1 MNTETGQDKF
11 VTETTGTRLRQARE
25 ALGLTE
31 QVVAERLCLKVCII
45 RDIEEDKMQESL
57 ASTFQR
63 GYIRSYAKLVHIPED
78 ELLPS
83 PKQDIPIE
91 IMRSPS
97 MQNFSLGKKRQKR
110 DGWLMGFTW
119 LIILVVLGL
128 TGAWWWQNYQ
138 IHQEEIAKMANQSP
152 TSLLQGEEPA
162 LPQRESDNLT
172 DKQKNAKRW
181 SADNANE
188 EVFTSPQSALNSA
201 VILTNTDNSTAS
213 SQDMIPSTPKA
224 LDSGPT
230 DNALIQAS
238 VSNTNADAALDD
250 ALPPTNDLTMNFS
263 ANCWLQIIDGS
274 GKKLFSGMQ
283 KKNAT
288 LNVVGKSPYKLI
300 IGVPS
305 AVTVVYQGKPVDLT
319 RFIKTDRVARFTLG
333 EE

>member
-31 QVVAERLCLKVCII
+31 QAVAESLCLKVCII

-63 GYIRSYAKLVHIPED
+63 GYIRSYAKLVRIPED

-83 PKQDIPIE
+83 PKQDISIE

-152 TSLLQGEEPA
+152 TSLLQGGGGEPEI
-162 LPQRESDNLT
+162 LQRESNNLT
-172 DKQKNAKRW
+172 DKQENAKRW

-188 EVFTSPQSALNSA
+188 EEFTSPQSALNSA
-201 VILTNTDNSTAS
+201 VILTNTDNSMAS
-213 SQDMIPSTPKA
+213 NQDMIPSIPKA
-224 LDSGPT
+224 LDPEST

-238 VSNTNADAALDD
+238 LSNTNTALDNT
-250 ALPPTNDLTMNFS
+250 LPPTNNLTMNFS

-274 GKKLFSGMQ
+274 SKKLFSGMQ

-288 LNVVGKSPYKLI
+288 LNVAGKLPYKLI

-319 RFIKTDRVARFTLG
+319 RFIKTARVARFTLG

>member
-1 MNTETGQDKF
+1 MNTETGQDKI

-31 QVVAERLCLKVCII
+31 QAVAKRLCLKMCTI

-78 ELLPS
+78 ELLPR
-83 PKQDIPIE
+83 PKQDTAIE

-152 TSLLQGEEPA
+152 TSLLQGEESA
-162 LPQRESDNLT
+162 LPQHESGNLT

-188 EVFTSPQSALNSA
+188 EVFTSPQSTLSSA

-213 SQDMIPSTPKA
+213 SQNMIPSTPKI
-224 LDSGPT
+224 LDPEST

-238 VSNTNADAALDD
+238 VSNTDTDTALDN
-250 ALPPTNDLTMNFS
+250 ALPLTNNLTMNFS

-288 LNVVGKSPYKLI
+288 LNVAGKSPYKLI

-305 AVTVVYQGKPVDLT
+305 AVTVVYQDKPVDLT